1 MFILH
6 RSYIHILA
14 YQNHTNEIQ
23 EKIFSSHFV
32 DLQYAYIISL
42 DSIPVS
48 TRHPNKTAISHLFQ
62 ETLIWKRPG

>member
-32 DLQYAYIISL
+32 DLQYAYIYIIS
-42 DSIPVS
+42 PES
-48 TRHPNKTAISHLFQ
+48 TGINSASQ
-62 ETLIWKRPG
+62 